1 MAESTMNY
9 SNRDDP
15 KRNDSKTN
23 VSRSS
28 GHGKYFDLIGMAFIA
43 VLLVSTIAAQK
54 LFVLG
59 PLVLPAGILLF
70 PLAYI
75 FGDVLTEVYGYAR
88 SRRIVWMG
96 FAMSLLMAVVF
107 TIAVALPPAPGWPMQ
122 ESFAAVLGF
131 VPRVVFASLIA
142 YLCGEF
148 VNAYVLAKLKVRTA
162 GRHLWLRTI
171 ASTLIGEAI
180 DTAIFMTVAFSGV
193 LPLPVLLVASIS
205 AYLVKVGYEIA
216 ATPMTYAIVKAL
228 KRAEGIDHYD
238 VGTDFNPFR
247 FN

>member
-1 MAESTMNY
+1 MADA
-9 SNRDDP
+9 SN
-15 KRNDSKTN
+15 
-23 VSRSS
+23 S
-28 GHGKYFDLIGMAFIA
+28 GNSGQSKYFDLIGMAFIA

-96 FAMSLLMAVVF
+96 FAMSLMMAVVF

-131 VPRVVFASLIA
+131 IPRVVFASLIA

-148 VNAYVLAKLKVRTA
+148 VNAYVLAKMKVRTA
-162 GRHLWLRTI
+162 GKHLWMRTI
-171 ASTLIGEAI
+171 GSTLIGEGI
-180 DTAIFMTVAFSGV
+180 DTAIFMTIAFAGV
-193 LPLPVLLVASIS
+193 LPTPVLLSALLS
-205 AYLVKVGYEIA
+205 AYLVKVSYEIA
-216 ATPMTYAIVKAL
+216 ATPITYLVVNAL
-228 KRAEGIDHYD
+228 KRAEGVDHYD
-238 VGTDFNPFR
+238 VGTNFNPFR

>member
-1 MAESTMNY
+1 MN
-9 SNRDDP
+9 DP
-15 KRNDSKTN
+15 RQ
-23 VSRSS
+23 
-28 GHGKYFDLIGMAFIA
+28 GGQGKYFDLIGMAFVA
-43 VLLVSTIAAQK
+43 VLLLSTIAAQK

-96 FAMSLLMAVVF
+96 FAMSLLMVITFA
-107 TIAVALPPAPGWPMQ
+107 IAVALPPAPGWPMQ

-131 VPRVVFASLIA
+131 VPRIVFASLLA

-148 VNAYVLAKLKVRTA
+148 VNSYVLAKLKVRTS
-162 GRHLWLRTI
+162 GRHLWFRTI
-171 ASTLIGEAI
+171 ASTLIGEAV
-180 DTAIFMTVAFSGV
+180 DTSIFMTAAFWGV
-193 LPLPVLLVASIS
+193 LPLPVLLSAMLS

-216 ATPMTYAIVKAL
+216 ATPITYQVVNAL

-238 VGTDFNPFR
+238 VGTNFNPFR
-247 FN
+247 LD

>member
-1 MAESTMNY
+1 MKPQI
-9 SNRDDP
+9 NRSINP
-15 KRNDSKTN
+15 QNGAPPARF
-23 VSRSS
+23 
-28 GHGKYFDLIGMAFIA
+28 FDLIGMAFIA
-43 VLLVSTIAAQK
+43 VLLISTIAAQK

-88 SRRIVWMG
+88 SRRVVWMG

-107 TIAVALPPAPGWPMQ
+107 ALAVALPPAPGWPMQ
-122 ESFAAVLGF
+122 EPFAAVLGL
-131 VPRVVFASLIA
+131 VPRIVFASLIA

-148 VNAYVLAKLKVRTA
+148 VNAYVLARLKVRTS
-162 GRHLWLRTI
+162 GRHLWMRTI
-171 ASTLIGEAI
+171 GSTLLGEGI
-180 DTAIFMTVAFSGV
+180 DTALFMTIAFVGV
-193 LPLPVLLVASIS
+193 LPTSVLLSAMCS

-216 ATPMTYAIVKAL
+216 ATPITYALVNAL

-238 VGTDFNPFR
+238 VGTNFNPFR
-247 FN
+247 FD

>member
-1 MAESTMNY
+1 MADS
-9 SNRDDP
+9 SN
-15 KRNDSKTN
+15 
-23 VSRSS
+23 S
-28 GHGKYFDLIGMAFIA
+28 GQGKYFDLIGMAFIA

-54 LFVLG
+54 LFVVG

-96 FAMSLLMAVVF
+96 FAMSLMMAMVF

-148 VNAYVLAKLKVRTA
+148 VNAYVLAKMKVRTA
-162 GRHLWLRTI
+162 GKHLWMRTI
-171 ASTLIGEAI
+171 GSTLIGEGI
-180 DTAIFMTVAFSGV
+180 DTAIFMTIAFAGV
-193 LPLPVLLVASIS
+193 LPMPVLLLALLSS
-205 AYLVKVGYEIA
+205 YLVKVSYEIA
-216 ATPMTYAIVKAL
+216 ATPITYLVVNAL
-228 KRAEGIDHYD
+228 KRAEGVDHYD

-247 FN
+247 LD

>member
-1 MAESTMNY
+1 MNPHI
-9 SNRDDP
+9 NRP
-15 KRNDSKTN
+15 INPQ
-23 VSRSS
+23 SS
-28 GHGKYFDLIGMAFIA
+28 AQPARYFDLIGMAFIA
-43 VLLVSTIAAQK
+43 VLLISTIAAQK

-88 SRRIVWMG
+88 SRRVVWMG

-107 TIAVALPPAPGWPMQ
+107 ALAVALPPAPGWPMQ
-122 ESFAAVLGF
+122 EPFAAVLGL
-131 VPRVVFASLIA
+131 VPRIVFASLIA

-148 VNAYVLAKLKVRTA
+148 VNAYVLARLKVRTS
-162 GRHLWLRTI
+162 GRHLWMRTI
-171 ASTLIGEAI
+171 GSTLLGEGI
-180 DTAIFMTVAFSGV
+180 DTALFMTIAFAGV
-193 LPLPVLLVASIS
+193 LPTSVLLSAMCS

-216 ATPMTYAIVKAL
+216 ATPITYALVNAL

-238 VGTDFNPFR
+238 VGTNFNPFR
-247 FN
+247 FD